1 MVQLNPKVKQVA
13 EAIESFSPDDQRQLI
28 SILPSLL
35 KIPPEDY
42 SWLKLAESAFTFWD
56 NEEDAVYDH
65 L

>member
-35 KIPPEDY
+35 KLMVKVNPI
-42 SWLKLAESAFTFWD
+42 L
-56 NEEDAVYDH
+56 
-65 L
+65 